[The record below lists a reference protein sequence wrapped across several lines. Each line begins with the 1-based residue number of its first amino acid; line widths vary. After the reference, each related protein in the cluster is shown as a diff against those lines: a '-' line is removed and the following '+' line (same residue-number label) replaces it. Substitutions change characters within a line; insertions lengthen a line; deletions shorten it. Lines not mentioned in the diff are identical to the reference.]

1 VGKLSVADQKFVDS
15 AAVGGLYEVEA
26 GKLAEKSAN
35 PQVKQFGARMVHD
48 HGAAGA
54 KLKQIVTA
62 QGGTAPQ
69 ELDQE
74 HQQKLDHLRS
84 LRGSEFAQAYMQ
96 DMVKDHDTDA
106 QEFGQAAQSLDKKPG
121 QSAAEDIR
129 TTDVEGDRG
138 ARQDGASDHRQ
149 DGDQVVLGFGPAFS
163 PVQAMMASGS
173 MRGTRSS
180 PRPSDDCRL
189 RGVNRQ
195 VHLPMPRFTRSLRHD
210 RWKQQADRYARA
222 SALATPTFIPPMEL
236 ADHRC

>member
-1 VGKLSVADQKFVDS
+1 MKYLQGIAIAGGIMAAGAALAQPTPQPAAPAVGSVGKLSVADQKFVDS

-106 QEFGQAAQSLDKKPG
+106 QEFGQAAQSLD
-121 QSAAEDIR
+121 
-129 TTDVEGDRG
+129 
-138 ARQDGASDHRQ
+138 
-149 DGDQVVLGFGPAFS
+149 
-163 PVQAMMASGS
+163 
-173 MRGTRSS
+173 
-180 PRPSDDCRL
+180 
-189 RGVNRQ
+189 NRQ
-195 VHLPMPRFTRSLRHD
+195 LKTFAQQTLKVIEAHDKMAHQITDKMATR
-210 RWKQQADRYARA
+210 
-222 SALATPTFIPPMEL
+222 
-236 ADHRC
+236 